1 MRRGRITGEK
11 THQSMVLT
19 TDNVFNVFNVE
30 SFCRNPKRFQAAG
43 VRQRLRQQRMLCIY
57 LLLFQLVVVYLCI
70 AESAWKVRRLR
81 RMQNTHT
88 VLDPAFK
95 HQHAIVQQTA
105 SLDPCYGHLC
115 A

>member
-1 MRRGRITGEK
+1 
-11 THQSMVLT
+11 MVLM
-19 TDNVFNVFNVE
+19 TDNIE
-30 SFCRNPKRFQAAG
+30 SFHRSVRRFQAAG

-57 LLLFQLVVVYLCI
+57 LLIFQLVVVYLCI

-81 RMQNTHT
+81 RTDNAHAL
-88 VLDPAFK
+88 VLKQPAQAAQPAQALK

-105 SLDPCYGHLC
+105 SFNPCYGHLC